1 MARYWR
7 TIDRSA
13 YAYMNKY
20 VAAPVGTTVAVLFI
34 APVVLM
40 GVSSAHADTGMSG
53 YLGCIQSAG
62 VPPRPRADDWSQTI
76 RTINFHLNSAES
88 PPQVAQELAGMGV
101 KPNDAVAEVQCV
113 IAYAPQE

>member
-1 MARYWR
+1 MARNWR

-13 YAYMNKY
+13 YAYMDKY
-20 VAAPVGTTVAVLFI
+20 VAAPVGTAVAVLFI

-40 GVSSAHADTGMSG
+40 GVSSAQAETGMTG

-62 VPPRPRADDWSQTI
+62 VPPRPHAEDWSQTI

-113 IAYAPQE
+113 IATQPQL